1 MILVCSR
8 KKNKKNHFNLFLNIK
23 NIFKNI
29 QPAFLRFQAHI
40 GKLRQSLEGSMQEE
54 M

>member
-1 MILVCSR
+1 M
-8 KKNKKNHFNLFLNIK
+8 K